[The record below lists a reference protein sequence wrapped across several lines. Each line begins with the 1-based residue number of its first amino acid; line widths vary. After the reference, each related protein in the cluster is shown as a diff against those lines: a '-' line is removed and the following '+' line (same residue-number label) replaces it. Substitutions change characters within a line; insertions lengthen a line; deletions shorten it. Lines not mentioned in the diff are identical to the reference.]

1 MSEENQTASKAEQV
15 KPNSVSRYETI
26 RVPILRPVEYPI
38 WKVKM
43 TMFLEATDPEYLDRI
58 NDGPHMPTKL
68 SHVVDGQEQKT
79 VPKEKK
85 DMTPE
90 DISSIAKD
98 AKVRHLLHSA
108 LDNVMSNRV
117 IGCKTAKEIWDALE
131 VRCQGTGAIKKN
143 RKTIL
148 TLEYEH
154 FDSRTN
160 ETLTETYDRFC
171 KLLNDLSLVDKEYE
185 LEESNLKF
193 LLSLPEKWDL
203 KATTIRDNYDLADT
217 DLDEIYGLLKTHEL
231 EIEQRNRRSSKKT
244 KSVALKVEEKPIK
257 KESSRKKA
265 KGKALVIKSESESSN
280 SDDDSNSDEAS
291 DSEDDEEEMM
301 QMAALMVKTFK
312 KMGFKNFKKGK
323 RFSRRDS
330 NSEKKN
336 FRKSDGRDTKSG
348 KKDKSEIQCYKCKEM
363 GHYAPECKK
372 GRTEKALISK
382 GKDWA
387 DTSDSDDG
395 VNYAL
400 MATIKDEVESSENKV
415 PLTTYAYDTD
425 NISELRIYL
434 KNIHVSYRDQTL
446 ENERIKSENL
456 SLKER
461 NKFLERELVNM
472 KQIQKERDDA
482 VYVEQE
488 LLKRYKQ
495 LESDLEKERK
505 IIKTWTDSG
514 RDTHQVF
521 QTDSVG
527 LGYCE
532 NDELRFKDKVKVKP
546 QLKPVKFVPEANKL
560 KSVVIREADMESD
573 ESCVKQENII
583 TEKLMEIEAVRKPV
597 KTCEKQ
603 VNVGLMTGKQFNHK
617 LREVKSSMKP
627 KGSKRNRNGKVGI
640 NNRNNHMPNASASRK
655 TCYSCGSSN
664 HLARFCTKN
673 KHINTLPSTSE
684 VKNDYVR
691 VKPQTLC
698 KHCGSTWHSIYTCK
712 SYHAIY
718 HNYYELKPNLKWVR
732 ANSASVKSDNV
743 SLNSDNT
750 DSAAKAN
757 TGIIASTLILD
768 SGCSG
773 HMTGNKALLSD
784 FEEKAGPKVS
794 YGDGNIGHTLGYV
807 NINLGSV
814 IITNVALVSGLK
826 HNLLSVSQIC
836 DRGNHVDFHSEYC
849 EVISKS
855 TGKVVLVGH
864 RRNNI
869 YEASLVTNSDG
880 STVCLT
886 AKMSNE
892 SWNWH
897 KKLSHLNLNN
907 INELIRKDLVRGL
920 PKSILNLDG
929 LCDSCQK
936 AKQRKSSFKS
946 KSESSVV
953 EPYHLLH
960 VDLFGPVNVM
970 SMGRKKY
977 ALVIVDEYTR
987 YTWVYF
993 LSKKDETAQIL
1004 MDHVNLLDKGSQHK
1018 VKIIR
1023 SDNGTEFRNS
1033 ILEAFCKERGVKQEF
1048 SAPGTPQQ
1056 NGVVERKNR
1065 TLFEAARTK
1074 LFKLL
1079 VLLKMLH

>member
-1 MSEENQTASKAEQV
+1 MSEENQAPPKVEQV

-58 NDGPHMPTKL
+58 YDGPHMPTKL
-68 SHVVDGQEQKT
+68 SPVVDGQEQKT

-98 AKVRHLLHSA
+98 AKVRHLLHSD

-131 VRCQGTGAIKKN
+131 VR
-143 RKTIL
+143 
-148 TLEYEH
+148 
-154 FDSRTN
+154 
-160 ETLTETYDRFC
+160 FC
-171 KLLNDLSLVDKEYE
+171 KLLNDLSLVDKEYD

-193 LLSLPEKWDL
+193 LLTLPKRWDL
-203 KATTIRDNYDLADT
+203 KTTTIRDNYELAET
-217 DLDEIYGLLKTHEL
+217 ELDEIYGLLKTHEL

-291 DSEDDEEEMM
+291 DSEDDEEQMM

-323 RFSRRDS
+323 RFSRKDS
-330 NSEKKN
+330 NSERKSFK
-336 FRKSDGRDTKSG
+336 KSDGRETKSG
-348 KKDKSEIQCYKCKEM
+348 RKDKSEIQCYKCKEM

-372 GRTEKALISK
+372 SKSEKALISK

-395 VNYAL
+395 VNYSL
-400 MATIKDEVESSENKV
+400 MATVKDETESSGNKV

-425 NISELRIYL
+425 NISELRVYL
-434 KNIHVSYRDQTL
+434 KSVHVSYRDQTL

-456 SLKER
+456 SLKDR
-461 NKFLERELVNM
+461 NKFLEGELENM

-482 VYVEQE
+482 VYVEHE

-505 IIKTWTDSG
+505 IIKTWTNSG

-546 QLKPVKFVPEANKL
+546 QLKPVKFVPETTML
-560 KSVVIREADMESD
+560 KSVVVREADMESD
-573 ESCVKQENII
+573 ETCERQENII
-583 TEKLMEIEAVRKPV
+583 TENLMELEAVRKPV

-617 LREVKSSMKP
+617 LKEVKSVMKP
-627 KGSKRNRNGKVGI
+627 KGSKKNRNGKIGI
-640 NNRNNHMPNASASRK
+640 NKRNNHLPIAGAPRK
-655 TCYSCGSSN
+655 TCYNCGSSN
-664 HLARFCTKN
+664 HLARFFNKN
-673 KHINTLPSTSE
+673 KHINSLPSTSG

-698 KHCGSTWHSIYTCK
+698 THCGSTWHSIYTCK

-718 HNYYELKPNLKWVR
+718 HNYYEPKPNLKWVR
-732 ANSASVKSDNV
+732 TNSASVKSDNV
-743 SLNSDNT
+743 SLNSVDS

-757 TGIIASTLILD
+757 T
-768 SGCSG
+768 
-773 HMTGNKALLSD
+773 
-784 FEEKAGPKVS
+784 V
-794 YGDGNIGHTLGYV
+794 
-807 NINLGSV
+807 
-814 IITNVALVSGLK
+814 
-826 HNLLSVSQIC
+826 
-836 DRGNHVDFHSEYC
+836 
-849 EVISKS
+849 
-855 TGKVVLVGH
+855 
-864 RRNNI
+864 
-869 YEASLVTNSDG
+869 
-880 STVCLT
+880 
-886 AKMSNE
+886 
-892 SWNWH
+892 
-897 KKLSHLNLNN
+897 KK
-907 INELIRKDLVRGL
+907 
-920 PKSILNLDG
+920 
-929 LCDSCQK
+929 
-936 AKQRKSSFKS
+936 
-946 KSESSVV
+946 
-953 EPYHLLH
+953 
-960 VDLFGPVNVM
+960 
-970 SMGRKKY
+970 
-977 ALVIVDEYTR
+977 
-987 YTWVYF
+987 
-993 LSKKDETAQIL
+993 
-1004 MDHVNLLDKGSQHK
+1004 DKGS
-1018 VKIIR
+1018 
-1023 SDNGTEFRNS
+1023 
-1033 ILEAFCKERGVKQEF
+1033 KQ
-1048 SAPGTPQQ
+1048 
-1056 NGVVERKNR
+1056 VW
-1065 TLFEAARTK
+1065 
-1074 LFKLL
+1074 
-1079 VLLKMLH
+1079 VLKTNT

>member
-1 MSEENQTASKAEQV
+1 MSEENQTAPKAEQV

-58 NDGPHMPTKL
+58 YDGPHMPTKL
-68 SHVVDGQEQKT
+68 SPVVDGQEQKT

-148 TLEYEH
+148 TQEYEH

-203 KATTIRDNYDLADT
+203 KTTTIRDNYELADT

-231 EIEQRNRRSSKKT
+231 EIEQRNRRLSKKT

-291 DSEDDEEEMM
+291 DSEDDEEQMM

-323 RFSRRDS
+323 RFSRKDS
-330 NSEKKN
+330 NSERKS
-336 FRKSDGRDTKSG
+336 FRKSDGRETKSG
-348 KKDKSEIQCYKCKEM
+348 KKDKSEIQCYRCKEM

-372 GRTEKALISK
+372 GKSVKALISK

-395 VNYAL
+395 ENYAL
-400 MATIKDEVESSENKV
+400 MANVRDETESSENKV

-425 NISELRIYL
+425 NISELRVYL
-434 KNIHVSYRDQTL
+434 KSVHVSYRDQTL
-446 ENERIKSENL
+446 ENERIKAENL
-456 SLKER
+456 SLKDR
-461 NKFLERELVNM
+461 NKFLEGELEKM

-546 QLKPVKFVPEANKL
+546 QLKPVIFVTEANKL
-560 KSVVIREADMESD
+560 KSVVIREADMTSD
-573 ESCVKQENII
+573 EACERQENII
-583 TEKLMEIEAVRKPV
+583 TEKLMEREAVRKPV

-617 LREVKSSMKP
+617 LKEVKSAMKP
-627 KGSKRNRNGKVGI
+627 KGSKKNRNGKIGI
-640 NNRNNHMPNASASRK
+640 NKRNNHLPTGAAPRK
-655 TCYSCGSSN
+655 TCYNCGSSN
-664 HLARFCTKN
+664 HLANYCTKN
-673 KHINTLPSTSE
+673 KNINSLPSTSG
-684 VKNDYVR
+684 VKNDYVWVR
-691 VKPQTLC
+691 PQTLC
-698 KHCGSTWHSIYTCK
+698 THCGSTWHSIYTCK

-743 SLNSDNT
+743 SLNSVDSN
-750 DSAAKAN
+750 SAAKTN
-757 TGIIASTLILD
+757 T
-768 SGCSG
+768 
-773 HMTGNKALLSD
+773 
-784 FEEKAGPKVS
+784 V
-794 YGDGNIGHTLGYV
+794 
-807 NINLGSV
+807 
-814 IITNVALVSGLK
+814 
-826 HNLLSVSQIC
+826 
-836 DRGNHVDFHSEYC
+836 
-849 EVISKS
+849 
-855 TGKVVLVGH
+855 
-864 RRNNI
+864 
-869 YEASLVTNSDG
+869 
-880 STVCLT
+880 
-886 AKMSNE
+886 
-892 SWNWH
+892 
-897 KKLSHLNLNN
+897 KK
-907 INELIRKDLVRGL
+907 
-920 PKSILNLDG
+920 
-929 LCDSCQK
+929 
-936 AKQRKSSFKS
+936 
-946 KSESSVV
+946 
-953 EPYHLLH
+953 
-960 VDLFGPVNVM
+960 
-970 SMGRKKY
+970 
-977 ALVIVDEYTR
+977 
-987 YTWVYF
+987 
-993 LSKKDETAQIL
+993 
-1004 MDHVNLLDKGSQHK
+1004 DKGS
-1018 VKIIR
+1018 
-1023 SDNGTEFRNS
+1023 
-1033 ILEAFCKERGVKQEF
+1033 KQ
-1048 SAPGTPQQ
+1048 
-1056 NGVVERKNR
+1056 VW
-1065 TLFEAARTK
+1065 
-1074 LFKLL
+1074 
-1079 VLLKMLH
+1079 VLKTNT

>member
-1 MSEENQTASKAEQV
+1 MSEENQTAPKAEQV

-68 SHVVDGQEQKT
+68 SPVVDGQEQKT

-148 TLEYEH
+148 TQEYEH

-244 KSVALKVEEKPIK
+244 KSVALKVEEKLIK

-400 MATIKDEVESSENKV
+400 MATVKDEVESSENKV

-461 NKFLERELVNM
+461 NKFLERELENM

-482 VYVEQE
+482 VYIEQE
-488 LLKRYKQ
+488 VLKLNKQ
-495 LESDLEKERK
+495 LESELEKERK
-505 IIKTWTDSG
+505 IIKIWTNSG

-546 QLKPVKFVPEANKL
+546 QLKPVIFVPESTKL
-560 KSVVIREADMESD
+560 KSVVVKEAVMEPVEACAEQVD
-573 ESCVKQENII
+573 IESK
-583 TEKLMEIEAVRKPV
+583 TEKLVELEAVKEPIRI
-597 KTCEKQ
+597 CEKQ
-603 VNVGLMTGKQFNHK
+603 VNVGLMTGKQFKHK
-617 LREVKSSMKP
+617 LKEVKSAMKP

-655 TCYSCGSSN
+655 TCYNCGSSN

-673 KHINTLPSTSE
+673 KHINSLPSTSE

-743 SLNSDNT
+743 SLNSDNA

-757 TGIIASTLILD
+757 T
-768 SGCSG
+768 
-773 HMTGNKALLSD
+773 
-784 FEEKAGPKVS
+784 V
-794 YGDGNIGHTLGYV
+794 
-807 NINLGSV
+807 
-814 IITNVALVSGLK
+814 
-826 HNLLSVSQIC
+826 
-836 DRGNHVDFHSEYC
+836 
-849 EVISKS
+849 
-855 TGKVVLVGH
+855 
-864 RRNNI
+864 
-869 YEASLVTNSDG
+869 
-880 STVCLT
+880 
-886 AKMSNE
+886 
-892 SWNWH
+892 
-897 KKLSHLNLNN
+897 KK
-907 INELIRKDLVRGL
+907 
-920 PKSILNLDG
+920 
-929 LCDSCQK
+929 
-936 AKQRKSSFKS
+936 
-946 KSESSVV
+946 
-953 EPYHLLH
+953 
-960 VDLFGPVNVM
+960 
-970 SMGRKKY
+970 
-977 ALVIVDEYTR
+977 
-987 YTWVYF
+987 
-993 LSKKDETAQIL
+993 
-1004 MDHVNLLDKGSQHK
+1004 DKGSKQ
-1018 VKIIR
+1018 VW
-1023 SDNGTEFRNS
+1023 
-1033 ILEAFCKERGVKQEF
+1033 ILK
-1048 SAPGTPQQ
+1048 T
-1056 NGVVERKNR
+1056 N
-1065 TLFEAARTK
+1065 T
-1074 LFKLL
+1074 
-1079 VLLKMLH
+1079 

>member
-1 MSEENQTASKAEQV
+1 MSEENQNQVPPAAEQV

-26 RVPILRPVEYPI
+26 RVPILRPIEYPI

-58 NDGPHMPTKL
+58 NNGPHKPTKL
-68 SHVVDGQEQKT
+68 SPAVGDKEQT
-79 VPKEKK
+79 LIPKEKK
-85 DMTPE
+85 DYTPE

-131 VRCQGTGAIKKN
+131 VRCQGTTAIKKN

-148 TLEYEH
+148 TQEYEH
-154 FDSRTN
+154 FDSRSN

-171 KLLNDLSLVDKEYE
+171 KLLNDLSLVDKEYN

-203 KATTIRDNYDLADT
+203 KTTSIRDNYDLDDT

-231 EIEQRNRRSSKKT
+231 EIDQRNRRSSKKT
-244 KSVALKVEEKPIK
+244 KSVALKVEEKPIEK
-257 KESSRKKA
+257 KESSKKKA

-291 DSEDDEEEMM
+291 DSEDDEEQLM

-312 KMGFKNFKKGK
+312 KMGFKNSKRGK

-336 FRKSDGRDTKSG
+336 FRKSDGKDTKSG
-348 KKDKSEIQCYKCKEM
+348 KKDKSEIQFYKCKEM

-372 GRTEKALISK
+372 GKTGKALVSK

-395 VNYAL
+395 ENYAL
-400 MATIKDEVESSENKV
+400 MATVKDETESSENKV

-461 NKFLERELVNM
+461 NKFLERELENM
-472 KQIQKERDDA
+472 KQTQKERDDA

-488 LLKRYKQ
+488 LLKRYRQ

-505 IIKTWTDSG
+505 IIKTWTNSG

-521 QTDSVG
+521 QTDAVG
-527 LGYCE
+527 LGYSE
-532 NDELRFKDKVKVKP
+532 EDELRFQDKIKFRAFTSSYST
-546 QLKPVKFVPEANKL
+546 PVTFVPESGKL
-560 KSVVIREADMESD
+560 KSAVVKETVMEPVETCVEQVD
-573 ESCVKQENII
+573 TESK
-583 TEKLMEIEAVRKPV
+583 TEKPVEIEAVKEPIRV
-597 KTCEKQ
+597 CEKQ
-603 VNVGLMTGKQFNHK
+603 VNVGLMTGKQFKHK
-617 LREVKSSMKP
+617 LKEVKSAMKP
-627 KGSKRNRNGKVGI
+627 KGSKRNRNGKIGI
-640 NNRNNHMPNASASRK
+640 NNRNNHLPNAGALRK

-673 KHINTLPSTSE
+673 KHINSLPSTSE

-743 SLNSDNT
+743 SLNSEKV

-757 TGIIASTLILD
+757 T
-768 SGCSG
+768 
-773 HMTGNKALLSD
+773 
-784 FEEKAGPKVS
+784 V
-794 YGDGNIGHTLGYV
+794 
-807 NINLGSV
+807 
-814 IITNVALVSGLK
+814 
-826 HNLLSVSQIC
+826 
-836 DRGNHVDFHSEYC
+836 
-849 EVISKS
+849 
-855 TGKVVLVGH
+855 
-864 RRNNI
+864 
-869 YEASLVTNSDG
+869 
-880 STVCLT
+880 
-886 AKMSNE
+886 
-892 SWNWH
+892 
-897 KKLSHLNLNN
+897 KK
-907 INELIRKDLVRGL
+907 G
-920 PKSILNLDG
+920 
-929 LCDSCQK
+929 
-936 AKQRKSSFKS
+936 
-946 KSESSVV
+946 
-953 EPYHLLH
+953 
-960 VDLFGPVNVM
+960 
-970 SMGRKKY
+970 
-977 ALVIVDEYTR
+977 
-987 YTWVYF
+987 
-993 LSKKDETAQIL
+993 
-1004 MDHVNLLDKGSQHK
+1004 KGSKQ
-1018 VKIIR
+1018 VW
-1023 SDNGTEFRNS
+1023 
-1033 ILEAFCKERGVKQEF
+1033 ILK
-1048 SAPGTPQQ
+1048 T
-1056 NGVVERKNR
+1056 N
-1065 TLFEAARTK
+1065 T
-1074 LFKLL
+1074 
-1079 VLLKMLH
+1079 

>member
-1 MSEENQTASKAEQV
+1 MSEENQTAPKAEQV

-26 RVPILRPVEYPI
+26 MVPILRPVEYPI

-68 SHVVDGQEQKT
+68 SPVVDGQEQKT

-143 RKTIL
+143 RKIIL
-148 TLEYEH
+148 TQEYEH

-160 ETLTETYDRFC
+160 ETLTESYDIFC

-203 KATTIRDNYDLADT
+203 KTTTIRDNYELADT

-231 EIEQRNRRSSKKT
+231 EIEQRNRRLSKKT

-291 DSEDDEEEMM
+291 DSDDDEEQMM

-323 RFSRRDS
+323 RFSRKDS
-330 NSEKKN
+330 NSERRS
-336 FRKSDGRDTKSG
+336 FRKSDGRETKSG
-348 KKDKSEIQCYKCKEM
+348 KKDKSEIQCYRCKEM

-372 GRTEKALISK
+372 GKSEKALISK

-395 VNYAL
+395 ENYAL
-400 MATIKDEVESSENKV
+400 MATVRDETESSENKV
-415 PLTTYAYDTD
+415 PLTTYTYDTD
-425 NISELRIYL
+425 NISELKVYL
-434 KNIHVSYRDQTL
+434 KSVHVSYRDQTL

-456 SLKER
+456 SLKDR
-461 NKFLERELVNM
+461 NKFLEGELENM

-573 ESCVKQENII
+573 EDCEKQENII
-583 TEKLMEIEAVRKPV
+583 TENLMEIEAVRKPV

-617 LREVKSSMKP
+617 LKEVKSAMKP
-627 KGSKRNRNGKVGI
+627 KGSKKNRNGKIGI
-640 NNRNNHMPNASASRK
+640 NKRNNHLPTGAAPRK
-655 TCYSCGSSN
+655 TCYNCGSSN
-664 HLARFCTKN
+664 HLANYCTKN
-673 KHINTLPSTSE
+673 KNINSLPSTSG

-691 VKPQTLC
+691 VRPQTLC
-698 KHCGSTWHSIYTCK
+698 THCGSTWHSIYTCK

-743 SLNSDNT
+743 SLNSVDSN
-750 DSAAKAN
+750 SAAKTN
-757 TGIIASTLILD
+757 TGIKESTLILD

-784 FEEKAGPKVS
+784 FKEKAGPKVS
-794 YGDGNIGHTLGYV
+794 YGDGNIGHTLGYG

-880 STVCLT
+880 KTVCLT
-886 AKMSNE
+886 AKMSNEE

-920 PKSILNLDG
+920 PKSILSLDG

-987 YTWVYF
+987 YT
-993 LSKKDETAQIL
+993 
-1004 MDHVNLLDKGSQHK
+1004 LLD
-1018 VKIIR
+1018 IITDVCL
-1023 SDNGTEFRNS
+1023 SVF
-1033 ILEAFCKERGVKQEF
+1033 KQQVL
-1048 SAPGTPQQ
+1048 TRVYQ
-1056 NGVVERKNR
+1056 
-1065 TLFEAARTK
+1065 K
-1074 LFKLL
+1074 L
-1079 VLLKMLH
+1079 VRV

>member
-1 MSEENQTASKAEQV
+1 MSEDNQTSPKVEQV

-58 NDGPHMPTKL
+58 YDGPHMPTKL
-68 SHVVDGQEQKT
+68 SPVVDGQEQKT

-148 TLEYEH
+148 TQEYEH
-154 FDSRTN
+154 FDSRPN

-203 KATTIRDNYDLADT
+203 KTTTIRDNYELADT

-231 EIEQRNRRSSKKT
+231 EIEQRNRRLSKKT
-244 KSVALKVEEKPIK
+244 KYVALKVEEKPIK

-291 DSEDDEEEMM
+291 DSEDDEEQMM

-323 RFSRRDS
+323 RFSRKDS
-330 NSEKKN
+330 NSERKS
-336 FRKSDGRDTKSG
+336 FRKSDGRETKSG
-348 KKDKSEIQCYKCKEM
+348 KKDISEIQCYKCKEM

-372 GRTEKALISK
+372 GKSEKALISK

-395 VNYAL
+395 ENYAL
-400 MATIKDEVESSENKV
+400 MATVRDETESSENKV

-425 NISELRIYL
+425 NISELRVYL
-434 KNIHVSYRDQTL
+434 KSVHVSYRDQTL
-446 ENERIKSENL
+446 ENERIKAENL
-456 SLKER
+456 SLKDR
-461 NKFLERELVNM
+461 NKFLEGELEKM

-495 LESDLEKERK
+495 LESNLEKERK

-560 KSVVIREADMESD
+560 KSVVIREDDMESD
-573 ESCVKQENII
+573 EACERQENII
-583 TEKLMEIEAVRKPV
+583 TEKLMEKEAVRKPV

-617 LREVKSSMKP
+617 LKEVKSAMKP
-627 KGSKRNRNGKVGI
+627 KGSKKNRNGKIGI
-640 NNRNNHMPNASASRK
+640 NKRNNHLPTGAAPRK
-655 TCYSCGSSN
+655 TCYNCGSSN
-664 HLARFCTKN
+664 HLVNYCTKN
-673 KHINTLPSTSE
+673 KNINSLPSTSG

-691 VKPQTLC
+691 VRPQTLC
-698 KHCGSTWHSIYTCK
+698 THCGSTWHSIYTCK

-743 SLNSDNT
+743 SLNSVDSN
-750 DSAAKAN
+750 SAAKTN
-757 TGIIASTLILD
+757 T
-768 SGCSG
+768 
-773 HMTGNKALLSD
+773 
-784 FEEKAGPKVS
+784 V
-794 YGDGNIGHTLGYV
+794 
-807 NINLGSV
+807 
-814 IITNVALVSGLK
+814 
-826 HNLLSVSQIC
+826 
-836 DRGNHVDFHSEYC
+836 
-849 EVISKS
+849 
-855 TGKVVLVGH
+855 
-864 RRNNI
+864 
-869 YEASLVTNSDG
+869 
-880 STVCLT
+880 
-886 AKMSNE
+886 
-892 SWNWH
+892 
-897 KKLSHLNLNN
+897 KK
-907 INELIRKDLVRGL
+907 
-920 PKSILNLDG
+920 
-929 LCDSCQK
+929 
-936 AKQRKSSFKS
+936 
-946 KSESSVV
+946 
-953 EPYHLLH
+953 
-960 VDLFGPVNVM
+960 
-970 SMGRKKY
+970 
-977 ALVIVDEYTR
+977 
-987 YTWVYF
+987 
-993 LSKKDETAQIL
+993 
-1004 MDHVNLLDKGSQHK
+1004 DKGS
-1018 VKIIR
+1018 
-1023 SDNGTEFRNS
+1023 
-1033 ILEAFCKERGVKQEF
+1033 KQ
-1048 SAPGTPQQ
+1048 
-1056 NGVVERKNR
+1056 VW
-1065 TLFEAARTK
+1065 
-1074 LFKLL
+1074 
-1079 VLLKMLH
+1079 VLKTNT

>member
-1 MSEENQTASKAEQV
+1 MSEENQAPPKVEQV

-58 NDGPHMPTKL
+58 YDGPHMPTKL
-68 SHVVDGQEQKT
+68 SPVVDGQEQKT

-131 VRCQGTGAIKKN
+131 VRCQGTTAIKKN

-148 TLEYEH
+148 TQEYEH
-154 FDSRTN
+154 FDSRAN

-171 KLLNDLSLVDKEYE
+171 KLLNDLSLVDKEYD

-193 LLSLPEKWDL
+193 LLSLPERWDL
-203 KATTIRDNYDLADT
+203 KTTTIRDNYELAET
-217 DLDEIYGLLKTHEL
+217 ELDKIYGLLKTHEL
-231 EIEQRNRRSSKKT
+231 EIEQRNRRSIKKT

-257 KESSRKKA
+257 KESSRKRA

-291 DSEDDEEEMM
+291 DSEDDEE
-301 QMAALMVKTFK
+301 QM
-312 KMGFKNFKKGK
+312 KKGK
-323 RFSRRDS
+323 RFSRKDS
-330 NSEKKN
+330 NSERKS
-336 FRKSDGRDTKSG
+336 FRKSDGRETKSG

-372 GRTEKALISK
+372 GKSETALISK

-400 MATIKDEVESSENKV
+400 MATVKDETESSENKV

-425 NISELRIYL
+425 NISELRVYL
-434 KNIHVSYRDQTL
+434 KSVHVSYRDQTL

-456 SLKER
+456 SLKDR
-461 NKFLERELVNM
+461 NKFLEGELENM
-472 KQIQKERDDA
+472 KQIQKERDDD

-488 LLKRYKQ
+488 LLKRYRQ

-505 IIKTWTDSG
+505 IIKTWTNSG

-546 QLKPVKFVPEANKL
+546 QLKPVKFVPETNKL
-560 KSVVIREADMESD
+560 KSIVVREADMESD
-573 ESCVKQENII
+573 ETCERQENII
-583 TEKLMEIEAVRKPV
+583 TENLMEIEAVRKPV
-597 KTCEKQ
+597 KVCEKQ

-617 LREVKSSMKP
+617 LKEVKSAMKP
-627 KGSKRNRNGKVGI
+627 KGSKKNRNGKIGI
-640 NNRNNHMPNASASRK
+640 NKRNNHLPTAAAPRK
-655 TCYSCGSSN
+655 TCYNCGSTN
-664 HLARFCTKN
+664 HLARFCNKN
-673 KHINTLPSTSE
+673 KDINSLPSTSR

-698 KHCGSTWHSIYTCK
+698 THCGSTWHSIYTCK

-718 HNYYELKPNLKWVR
+718 HNYYEPKPNLKWVR
-732 ANSASVKSDNV
+732 ANSTSVKSDNV
-743 SLNSDNT
+743 SLNSVDS

-757 TGIIASTLILD
+757 NVKKAKGSKQVWIL
-768 SGCSG
+768 
-773 HMTGNKALLSD
+773 K
-784 FEEKAGPKVS
+784 
-794 YGDGNIGHTLGYV
+794 
-807 NINLGSV
+807 
-814 IITNVALVSGLK
+814 
-826 HNLLSVSQIC
+826 
-836 DRGNHVDFHSEYC
+836 
-849 EVISKS
+849 
-855 TGKVVLVGH
+855 
-864 RRNNI
+864 
-869 YEASLVTNSDG
+869 TNS
-880 STVCLT
+880 V
-886 AKMSNE
+886 
-892 SWNWH
+892 
-897 KKLSHLNLNN
+897 
-907 INELIRKDLVRGL
+907 
-920 PKSILNLDG
+920 
-929 LCDSCQK
+929 
-936 AKQRKSSFKS
+936 
-946 KSESSVV
+946 
-953 EPYHLLH
+953 
-960 VDLFGPVNVM
+960 
-970 SMGRKKY
+970 
-977 ALVIVDEYTR
+977 
-987 YTWVYF
+987 
-993 LSKKDETAQIL
+993 
-1004 MDHVNLLDKGSQHK
+1004 
-1018 VKIIR
+1018 
-1023 SDNGTEFRNS
+1023 
-1033 ILEAFCKERGVKQEF
+1033 
-1048 SAPGTPQQ
+1048 
-1056 NGVVERKNR
+1056 
-1065 TLFEAARTK
+1065 
-1074 LFKLL
+1074 
-1079 VLLKMLH
+1079 

>member
-1 MSEENQTASKAEQV
+1 MSEENQAPPKVEQV

-26 RVPILRPVEYPI
+26 RVPILRPVEYPN

-68 SHVVDGQEQKT
+68 SPVVDGQEQKT

-131 VRCQGTGAIKKN
+131 VRCQGTSAIKKN
-143 RKTIL
+143 RKTVL
-148 TLEYEH
+148 TQEYEH

-171 KLLNDLSLVDKEYE
+171 KLLNDLSLVDKEYD

-193 LLSLPEKWDL
+193 LLSLPERWDL
-203 KATTIRDNYDLADT
+203 KTTTIRDNYELVET
-217 DLDEIYGLLKTHEL
+217 ELDEIYGLLKTHEL

-265 KGKALVIKSESESSN
+265 KGKALVIKSDSESSN
-280 SDDDSNSDEAS
+280 TDDGSNTDDEAS
-291 DSEDDEEEMM
+291 DSEDDEEQMM

-323 RFSRRDS
+323 RFSRKDS
-330 NSEKKN
+330 NSERKS
-336 FRKSDGRDTKSG
+336 FRKSDGKETKSG

-372 GRTEKALISK
+372 GKSEKALISK

-387 DTSDSDDG
+387 DTSDSDEG

-400 MATIKDEVESSENKV
+400 MATVKDETESSENKV

-425 NISELRIYL
+425 NISELRVYL
-434 KNIHVSYRDQTL
+434 KSVHVSYRDQTL

-461 NKFLERELVNM
+461 NKFLEGELENM

-495 LESDLEKERK
+495 IESDLEKERK

-532 NDELRFKDKVKVKP
+532 NDELRFKDKIKVKP
-546 QLKPVKFVPEANKL
+546 QLKPVKFVPESTKF
-560 KSVVIREADMESD
+560 KSVIVREVDMESD
-573 ESCVKQENII
+573 ETCERQENII
-583 TEKLMEIEAVRKPV
+583 TENLMEIEAVRKPV

-617 LREVKSSMKP
+617 LKEVKSAMKP
-627 KGSKRNRNGKVGI
+627 KGSKKNRNGKLGI
-640 NNRNNHMPNASASRK
+640 NKRNNHLPTDVAPRK
-655 TCYSCGSSN
+655 TCYNCGSTN
-664 HLARFCTKN
+664 HLARFCNKN
-673 KHINTLPSTSE
+673 KDINSLPSTSG
-684 VKNDYVR
+684 VKNNYVR

-698 KHCGSTWHSIYTCK
+698 THCGSTWHSIYTCK

-743 SLNSDNT
+743 SLNSVDS

-757 TGIIASTLILD
+757 T
-768 SGCSG
+768 
-773 HMTGNKALLSD
+773 
-784 FEEKAGPKVS
+784 V
-794 YGDGNIGHTLGYV
+794 
-807 NINLGSV
+807 
-814 IITNVALVSGLK
+814 
-826 HNLLSVSQIC
+826 
-836 DRGNHVDFHSEYC
+836 
-849 EVISKS
+849 
-855 TGKVVLVGH
+855 
-864 RRNNI
+864 
-869 YEASLVTNSDG
+869 
-880 STVCLT
+880 
-886 AKMSNE
+886 
-892 SWNWH
+892 
-897 KKLSHLNLNN
+897 KK
-907 INELIRKDLVRGL
+907 
-920 PKSILNLDG
+920 
-929 LCDSCQK
+929 
-936 AKQRKSSFKS
+936 
-946 KSESSVV
+946 
-953 EPYHLLH
+953 
-960 VDLFGPVNVM
+960 
-970 SMGRKKY
+970 
-977 ALVIVDEYTR
+977 
-987 YTWVYF
+987 
-993 LSKKDETAQIL
+993 
-1004 MDHVNLLDKGSQHK
+1004 DKGS
-1018 VKIIR
+1018 
-1023 SDNGTEFRNS
+1023 
-1033 ILEAFCKERGVKQEF
+1033 KQ
-1048 SAPGTPQQ
+1048 
-1056 NGVVERKNR
+1056 VW
-1065 TLFEAARTK
+1065 
-1074 LFKLL
+1074 
-1079 VLLKMLH
+1079 VLKTNT